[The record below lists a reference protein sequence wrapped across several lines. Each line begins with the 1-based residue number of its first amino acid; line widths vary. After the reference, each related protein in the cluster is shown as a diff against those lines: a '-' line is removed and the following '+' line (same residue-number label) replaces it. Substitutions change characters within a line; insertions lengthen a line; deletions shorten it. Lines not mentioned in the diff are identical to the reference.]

1 MYVDKIILN
10 GVFYSSSR
18 DLLPK
23 DFVVYTYNKEGALIS
38 DHPDIQVIY
47 FILDPVAEF
56 KTIIILK
63 ELLFRHSGLLHLTT
77 SRVTFDIIIYVVV
90 LGVVCAFI

>member
-1 MYVDKIILN
+1 MILN

-47 FILDPVAEF
+47 FILDPIAEF
-56 KTIIILK
+56 QTIIILK
-63 ELLFRHSGLLHLTT
+63 GLLFRYSGLLRLIT
-77 SRVTFDIIIYVVV
+77 SRVTIDMIIHVV
-90 LGVVCAFI
+90 LEVVG